1 MLKMGL
7 PLDAIKH
14 AMKRD
19 EKDPAIMDL
28 DHDKS
33 LRSQQNQDD
42 GPPLREDPEY
52 VKVRWPRLH
61 LNVSRVTCSHLAY
74 FLLLHA
80 M

>member
-7 PLDAIKH
+7 PMDAVQH

-33 LRSQQNQDD
+33 LKSQQKHAEDSTADD
-42 GPPLREDPEY
+42 GPALKDDPEY
-52 VKVRWPRLH
+52 VKV
-61 LNVSRVTCSHLAY
+61 SHQTERALRPP
-74 FLLLHA
+74 
-80 M
+80 